1 MLIKLMP
8 HFGRNTATLIGLT
21 AVLFWSSNVGLIR
34 SVCESFGA
42 IGGVALIYTV
52 AAIILFFTIGLPKL
66 SSVPKPYLM
75 WGSLLFVAYEV
86 CFAISI
92 GYAQNG
98 RQTIEVGM
106 VNYLWPTFTMV
117 FAIIFNR
124 VPSNGWIIPG
134 TLMALCGI
142 CLVLAGDQGFDF
154 QGMWKNILLNP
165 LSYGLAFVAAIIWA
179 AYCSVTVK
187 LSSGKNIV
195 TLFFIL
201 TAIVLW
207 FKYLWMGQATIQFNE
222 SNTIIL
228 LFAAGA
234 LGLGYGAWNIGI
246 LNGNITLLAGASYF
260 TPVLSAVFAS
270 IVLNTSLSMSFW
282 YGVAMVTGG
291 AILCWL
297 ATRQKQHKL

>member
-1 MLIKLMP
+1 MLLKMLP
-8 HFGRNTATLIGLT
+8 AFGRNTATLIGLS

-42 IGGVALIYTV
+42 IGGVALIYTI
-52 AAIILFFTIGLPKL
+52 AAIILFFTVGLPKL
-66 SSVPKPYLM
+66 STVPKAYLL

-86 CFAISI
+86 CFAIAI

-106 VNYLWPTFTMV
+106 VNYLWPTFTMI
-117 FAIIFNR
+117 FAIVFNR
-124 VPSNGWIIPG
+124 VQSNGLIIPG
-134 TLMALCGI
+134 SLIALCGI
-142 CLVLAGDQGFDF
+142 CLVLAGDQGFAV
-154 QGMWKNILLNP
+154 QEMWQNVLKNP
-165 LSYGLAFVAAIIWA
+165 LSYGLAFIAAIIWA

-187 LSSGKNIV
+187 ISFGKNVV
-195 TLFFIL
+195 TLFFML

-207 FKYLWMGQATIQFNE
+207 LKYLWMGQATIVFNE
-222 SNTIIL
+222 SNSLIL

-246 LNGNITLLAGASYF
+246 LNGNMTLLAGASYF

-270 IVLNTSLSMSFW
+270 IVLNTSLSLNFW

-297 ATRQKQHKL
+297 ATRQKQQER